1 VINSILHLAA
11 VASDPFRAMAGK
23 LLNQALQIG
32 DNPSATDEHRP
43 LSYDVL

>member
-1 VINSILHLAA
+1 VW
-11 VASDPFRAMAGK
+11 RWQKK
-23 LLNQALQIG
+23 LLNQAIQIR